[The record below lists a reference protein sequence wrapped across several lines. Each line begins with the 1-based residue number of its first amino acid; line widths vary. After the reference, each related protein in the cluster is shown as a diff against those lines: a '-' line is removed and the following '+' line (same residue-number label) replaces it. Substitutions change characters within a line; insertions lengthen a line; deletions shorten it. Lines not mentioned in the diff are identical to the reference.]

1 MQKTNSQLQ
10 QNIMNA
16 VKNGGTIEFQHIH
29 PTKVENYMH
38 GGGPS
43 PSGSNFR
50 HSYGFAAVSSA
61 HTSANGLF
69 PGIMHQIIP

>member
-1 MQKTNSQLQ
+1 MKSPIITEDNKCSGKWRKERIMHYITQK
-10 QNIMNA
+10 
-16 VKNGGTIEFQHIH
+16 
-29 PTKVENYMH
+29 KVENYMH

-61 HTSANGLF
+61 HTSANARF
-69 PGIMHQIIP
+69 PGTMHQIIA